1 MKKILVPFIIIPFL
15 FLILVFNTYAL
26 EKTSGRIKLDLHE
39 QTGRFSLSYLEDVS
53 TGTYVPLLFAKDPE
67 TTTLYVSMDNKIYS
81 MGDSTFFDQRVLQEN
96 SDTVSYIWESNQII
110 VTESFSLIKSV
121 KSALTDGLKITIT
134 VKNVSEVT
142 KKVGLSYLL
151 DTYLGE
157 KSKVHFKTDSNTVI
171 NSETYYTSNFPSYF
185 VSPYDSSAFGGLE
198 VMLKGPG
205 ITAPEKILFAN
216 WKRLKDN
223 IGNYTVQNS
232 RNFNLLPYS
241 INDSAAAL
249 YYNQRSVAPGNEF
262 KIILA
267 LGAYTGSFFQGNT
280 EEEATSEI
288 NKLYIQTVETPDD
301 TTNVEA
307 SLKTDLIAVEDLIAK
322 IDEKLKYP
330 EQVTAEEINLIRQI
344 IDNLGQRKQLYEK
357 R

>member
-1 MKKILVPFIIIPFL
+1 MKKILLPFIIFPFL
-15 FLILVFNTYAL
+15 FLFLSFNSFAL

-53 TGTYVPLLFAKDPE
+53 AGTYVPLLFAKDPE
-67 TTTLYVSMDNKIYS
+67 TTTLYISLDNKIYS
-81 MGDSTFFDQRVLQEN
+81 MGDSTFFDQRVLKEN
-96 SDTVSYIWESNQII
+96 NDTVSYIWESSQIVI
-110 VTESFSLIKSV
+110 TESFSLIKSA
-121 KSALTDGLKITIT
+121 KSALTDGIKITVT
-134 VKNVSEVT
+134 VKNVSEIT

-157 KSKVHFKTDSNTVI
+157 KSKIHFKTDSNTVI
-171 NSETYYTSNFPSYF
+171 NSETYYSSDFPSYF
-185 VSPYDSSAFGGLE
+185 VSPYNSSAFGGLE

-205 ITAPEKILFAN
+205 ITPPEKVIFAN

-223 IGNYTVQNS
+223 IGNYNIQNS

-249 YYNQRSVAPGNEF
+249 YYDQRSVAPGNQF
-262 KIILA
+262 KIVIA
-267 LGAYTGSFFQGNT
+267 LGAFTGSYFQGNT
-280 EEEATSEI
+280 EEESTSEI
-288 NKLYIQTVETPDD
+288 NKLYVQTVETPDD

-307 SLKTDLIAVEDLIAK
+307 SLKTDLIAADDLITK
-322 IDEKLKYP
+322 IDEKLNYP
-330 EQVTAEEINLIRQI
+330 EQVTAEEINLIQQI
-344 IDNLGQRKQLYEK
+344 IDNLKQRKKLYEK

>member
-26 EKTSGRIKLDLHE
+26 EKTSGRIKLQLHE

-53 TGTYVPLLFAKDPE
+53 AGTYVPLLFAKDPE
-67 TTTLYVSMDNKIYS
+67 TTTLYLSMDNKLYS
-81 MGDSTFFDQRVLQEN
+81 MGDSTFFDQRVLKEN
-96 SDTVSYIWESNQII
+96 NDTVSYIWESNQIV

-134 VKNVSEVT
+134 VKNVSEII

-157 KSKVHFKTDSNTVI
+157 KSRVHFKTDSNTVI

-205 ITAPEKILFAN
+205 ITAPEKIIFAN

-223 IGNYTVQNS
+223 IGNYNVQNS

-241 INDSAAAL
+241 INDSAAAI

-262 KIILA
+262 KIVLV
-267 LGAYTGSFFQGNT
+267 LGAFTGSFFQGNT
-280 EEEATSEI
+280 EEEAASEI

-301 TTNVEA
+301 TTNIEA

-344 IDNLGQRKQLYEK
+344 IDNLGQRKKLYEK